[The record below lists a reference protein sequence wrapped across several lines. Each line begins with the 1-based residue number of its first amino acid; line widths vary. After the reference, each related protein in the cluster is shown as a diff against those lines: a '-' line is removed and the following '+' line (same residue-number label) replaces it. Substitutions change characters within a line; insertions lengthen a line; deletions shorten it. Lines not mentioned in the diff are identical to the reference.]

1 MENKIINIIAETLN
15 IATENITRDKKISD
29 IPEWDSLM
37 FLMIISR
44 MTDEVGVSIP
54 IDKALQ
60 ITTVAEILDYAE
72 GK

>member
-1 MENKIINIIAETLN
+1 MENKIINIIAENLN
-15 IATENITRDKKISD
+15 IATEKITRDKEISD